1 MLDILYVIL
10 AGAIVLVV
18 GLPIVIAFDKWK
30 KEMDLDEKQ
39 TDENERT

>member
-1 MLDILYVIL
+1 MLETLYIIL
-10 AGAIVLVV
+10 AGAIVFVV

-30 KEMDLDEKQ
+30 KEMYLDEKQ